1 MKELIEVINHQRHD
15 WLNHI
20 QVILGYLKLEKYE
33 MCEEYI
39 RRIIGEANRDT
50 LVSRLEYPPLVAYLL
65 SFHALHNN
73 MRIEVEIPVSFS
85 LVELHDGEKIGD
97 FILAVIELY
106 QQHALYNEGQSNT
119 LLLTLHREEGSLQV
133 AADFAGEL
141 DIAGITPV
149 LNQLKDRAEAWGGIV
164 TLLPHTVSESVL
176 ECVFPL
182 TITKDTE

>member
-39 RRIIGEANRDT
+39 GKIIGEANRDT

-85 LVELHDGEKIGD
+85 LFELKNGQRIGD
-97 FILAVIELY
+97 LILAIVKLY
-106 QQHALYNEGQSNT
+106 QQYALYNDGQSNT
-119 LLLTLHREEGSLQV
+119 LLLTLHQEEGSLQV

-141 DIAGITPV
+141 DIAGITPI
-149 LNQLKDRAEAWGGIV
+149 LNEIKARAKEWGSTV
-164 TLLPHTVSESVL
+164 TLMPHTVSESVL

-182 TITKDTE
+182 G